1 MAWAHLDYIKP
12 FEAKLLRGLRLA
24 LTVGVPGPWG
34 ESAKKMLE
42 YKGIDFIAV
51 EQHPAQPNEDLVA
64 WTGVRNAPIAIYN
77 DEAPKTNF
85 QDIVALAERIN
96 PNPSLVPSGWN
107 ERITCFGISNEICGE
122 GGFGWSR
129 RLMAR
134 TSLRERSLSKQ
145 EIEVLSRAPN
155 LDRGTME
162 KAYGSSQIQA
172 SNASDRVQEIL
183 FGLKNRIREQIALG
197 SSYFVGERLTSCDIH
212 WACFSNMLLPLPAK
226 VNPMP
231 EWLRISYA
239 NIGLIKLSD
248 FEELLEH
255 RDMVFEKHLKLPLDF

>member
-1 MAWAHLDYIKP
+1 LAWAHLNYIKP
-12 FEAKLLRGLRLA
+12 FEAKPLRGLRLA

>member
-1 MAWAHLDYIKP
+1 LDYIKP
-12 FEAKLLRGLRLA
+12 FEAKPLRGLRLA

>member
-12 FEAKLLRGLRLA
+12 FEAKPLRGLRLA

-134 TSLRERSLSKQ
+134 TSLRERSLTKQ
-145 EIEVLSRAPN
+145 EIEVLSKAPN

-172 SNASDRVQEIL
+172 ANASDRVREIL

-197 SSYFVGERLTSCDIH
+197 SSYFVGESLTSCDIH

-239 NIGLIKLSD
+239 DIGVIKLSD

>member
-1 MAWAHLDYIKP
+1 MHLDYIKP
-12 FEAKLLRGLRLA
+12 SEAKSLSGLRLA

-42 YKGIDFIAV
+42 YKEIDYVAV

-85 QDIVALAERIN
+85 QDIVALAERLN
-96 PNPSLVPSGWN
+96 PNPSLIPSAWN
-107 ERITCFGISNEICGE
+107 ERIVCFGISNEICGE

-129 RLMAR
+129 RLMA
-134 TSLRERSLSKQ
+134 TSSSRQRSLSEQ
-145 EIEVLSRAPN
+145 EIEILSKAPN
-155 LDRGTME
+155 LDRDTME

-172 SNASDRVQEIL
+172 ERASDRVKEIL
-183 FGLKNRIREQIALG
+183 VGLKNRIRQQISLG
-197 SSYFVGERLTSCDIH
+197 SHYFVGESLSSCDIH
-212 WACFSNMLLPLPAK
+212 WACFSNMLLPLPAE

-239 NIGLIKLSD
+239 DTGLIKISD
-248 FEELLEH
+248 FEVLLEH

>member
-12 FEAKLLRGLRLA
+12 SEAKPLRGLRLA

-134 TSLRERSLSKQ
+134 TSLRGRSLTKQ

>member
-1 MAWAHLDYIKP
+1 MDYIKP
-12 FEAKLLRGLRLA
+12 IEAKSVRGLRLA

-42 YKGIDFIAV
+42 YKGIDYVAV

-85 QDIVALAERIN
+85 QDIVALAERLN
-96 PNPSLVPSGWN
+96 PNPSLTPSEWN
-107 ERITCFGISNEICGE
+107 ERIICFGISNEICGE

-129 RLMAR
+129 RLMA
-134 TSLRERSLSKQ
+134 TSSPRQRSLSEQ
-145 EIEVLSRAPN
+145 EIKILSKAPN

-162 KAYGSSQIQA
+162 KAYGSSKIQA
-172 SNASDRVQEIL
+172 IRASARVEEIL
-183 FGLKNRIREQIALG
+183 VGLKHRIRRQISLG
-197 SSYFVGERLTSCDIH
+197 SHYFVGESLSSCDIH
-212 WACFSNMLLPLPAK
+212 WACFSNMLLPLPEE

-231 EWLRISYA
+231 EWLRLSYA
-239 NIGLIKLSD
+239 DIGLIKLSD
-248 FEELLEH
+248 YEELLEH
-255 RDMVFEKHLKLPLDF
+255 RDMVFEKHLNLPLDF

>member
-1 MAWAHLDYIKP
+1 MAWAHLNYIKP
-12 FEAKLLRGLRLA
+12 FEAKPLRGLRLA

>member
-1 MAWAHLDYIKP
+1 LNYIKP
-12 FEAKLLRGLRLA
+12 FEAKPLRGLRLA